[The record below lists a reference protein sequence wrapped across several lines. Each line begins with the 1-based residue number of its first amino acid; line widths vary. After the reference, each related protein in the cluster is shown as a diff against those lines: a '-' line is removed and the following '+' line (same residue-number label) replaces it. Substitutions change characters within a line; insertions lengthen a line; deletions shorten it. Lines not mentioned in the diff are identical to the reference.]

1 MRAFARARVVA
12 YPRQLPLQFD
22 TRDMRKAIVQSFNPL
37 SGRYVTLRFALD
49 ERRSM
54 KQIL

>member
-22 TRDMRKAIVQSFNPL
+22 TRDMRKAIVQSFNPFPDD
-37 SGRYVTLRFALD
+37 VTVRFALD